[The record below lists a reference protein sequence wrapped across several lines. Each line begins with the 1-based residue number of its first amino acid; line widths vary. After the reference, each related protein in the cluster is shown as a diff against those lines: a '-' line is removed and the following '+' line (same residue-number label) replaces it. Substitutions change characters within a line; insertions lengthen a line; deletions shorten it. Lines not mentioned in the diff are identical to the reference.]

1 MEPAEAEFLAEKE
14 LVTIVPS
21 FSMDRVHL
29 IGVCGA
35 GPGVGGGNEACG
47 GWDRSLKGW
56 GTRPGGAEGAV
67 WGYWGAGLEG
77 VGDQSWGC
85 GG

>member
-35 GPGVGGGNEACG
+35 GPGVGGGERGLWGLGSEPEGMGDEA
-47 GWDRSLKGW
+47 W
-56 GTRPGGAEGAV
+56 GAEGAIR
-67 WGYWGAGLEG
+67 GYWGAGPEG